1 MVALGITELLVKILK
16 MNSIIKMKFDKK
28 QVFVGTIFFIIIA
41 VLYFN
46 SNVKKEI
53 KTTDIK
59 KNKLEAIGRVYD
71 FVNNRSYNRYYYNY
85 YYNGHYYN
93 GNINAYGKGG
103 EKLIGKFFLLEFSSK
118 NPNFSNIHL
127 DKEITDSARISD
139 AGFKLK

>member
-59 KNKLEAIGRVYD
+59 K
-71 FVNNRSYNRYYYNY
+71 
-85 YYNGHYYN
+85 
-93 GNINAYGKGG
+93 IN
-103 EKLIGKFFLLEFSSK
+103 
-118 NPNFSNIHL
+118 
-127 DKEITDSARISD
+127 
-139 AGFKLK
+139 